1 MTRRSG
7 WDNQVISTIS
17 KIVCIF
23 YWNEKFCLLYDL
35 KLNSS
40 FLHQTEML
48 STLDILRYQGIKH
61 KKEMSKDHIS
71 LEHWAWSLLWSG
83 KIDCQVLPWIRV
95 GCLTAERLDRLG
107 GEGDGV
113 RVFAG
118 ELHLEVELSIRLLL
132 HRVHRGHPS
141 RHHYCVLRQTT
152 RPPCLSLL
160 GEVAVVC
167 LLVGGLLWR
176 RPVPDCCTAKCHL
189 WLWGRDSLLLQSF
202 PPLTELRS
210 RHQRLPRK

>member
-48 STLDILRYQGIKH
+48 STPDILRYQGIKH

-132 HRVHRGHPS
+132 HRVHRWHPS
-141 RHHYCVLRQTT
+141 RHHYCVLRQTSYKASLSFSFGRSSGSLPISG
-152 RPPCLSLL
+152 RPPLAEACSWLL
-160 GEVAVVC
+160 HGQVPPVAV
-167 LLVGGLLWR
+167 R
-176 RPVPDCCTAKCHL
+176 
-189 WLWGRDSLLLQSF
+189 
-202 PPLTELRS
+202 
-210 RHQRLPRK
+210 QRLPSPAKLSSAHLVA